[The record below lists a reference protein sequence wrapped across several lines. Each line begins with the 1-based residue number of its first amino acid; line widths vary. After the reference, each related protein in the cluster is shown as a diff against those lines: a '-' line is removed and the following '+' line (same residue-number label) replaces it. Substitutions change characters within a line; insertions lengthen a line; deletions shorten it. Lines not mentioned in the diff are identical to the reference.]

1 MTTISSPKYVLSE
14 ESVVHPL
21 LTQPVSQSA
30 DIFELA
36 NACTAYVSVLV
47 ESDHDENN
55 ATLYKR
61 LFVALKLLRERCDDD
76 LPPYLVE
83 QLIAGEKSGSCVPDC
98 WLEAA
103 TQVDYALALT
113 QAVMGGTL
121 QPSVAKELTGLLH
134 DMVWMLAEYVKE
146 PYFTA
151 H

>member
-14 ESVVHPL
+14 ESVLHPL
-21 LTQPVSQSA
+21 LTLPLSQSA

-61 LFVALKLLRERCDDD
+61 LLVALKLLRERCDDD

-146 PYFTA
+146 PYSSA

>member
-1 MTTISSPKYVLSE
+1 MTIISSPKYVLSE

-21 LTQPVSQSA
+21 LTLPLSQSA

-98 WLEAA
+98 WLETA
-103 TQVDYALALT
+103 TQVEYALALT

-121 QPSVAKELTGLLH
+121 QPSVAKALTGLLH

-146 PYFTA
+146 PYSSA